1 MIPALSLCMKFPINL
16 GARPG
21 YICPRKEWICEVFD
35 EKDAEVAT
43 PRMLC
48 ESRWDEGNL
57 SKIYSWKWR
66 VTNRSVLIDW
76 LWQEWQTVILFIN
89 TGFGSR
95 LFAKSEGA
103 RKWQTAIFMIKEDKS
118 SRREFC
124 LTTDR
129 RLFLRS
135 EWRKKWQ
142 TATFMIKE
150 DENSGRKFCLTIGV
164 ARRLFSKDGGSSRG
178 SFSRFYDVADSGTRR
193 PLNDETRNWNNTSE
207 SAATFSIAYPIS
219 IFCRIGMYVFC
230 WPTDFVIVRN

>member
-95 LFAKSEGA
+95 LFAKSE
-103 RKWQTAIFMIKEDKS
+103 R
-118 SRREFC
+118 
-124 LTTDR
+124 
-129 RLFLRS
+129 
-135 EWRKKWQ
+135 RKKWQ
-142 TATFMIKE
+142 TDIFMIKE
-150 DENSGRKFCLTIGV
+150 DENSGRKFCLTTGV

-193 PLNDETRNWNNTSE
+193 TLNDETRNWNNTSE
-207 SAATFSIAYPIS
+207 SAATFSIAYLIS

-230 WPTDFVIVRN
+230 WPTEFIIVRN